1 MISGT
6 NQPKNTVT
14 PVGQVKGYAR
24 QATYGVGV
32 YGIAIYGV
40 GTPGFGVKTNQTKSG
55 GVATFL
61 ITDEGDFLITDEGYY
76 LCSSTGVSVTNQLK
90 S

>member
-6 NQPKNTVT
+6 NQPKNTVS
-14 PVGQVKGYAR
+14 PVGQVKGYAV

-32 YGIAIYGV
+32 YGLATYGV
-40 GTPGFGVKTNQTKSG
+40 GTPGFGVKTNQSKST
-55 GVATFL
+55 VPATTIPAGSAMGL
-61 ITDEGDFLITDEGYY
+61 LLTLTYANDITVGSG
-76 LCSSTGVSVTNQLK
+76 VTNQSK